1 MSAIP
6 AGLNYEPKPAAI
18 PVYRRRCIT
27 NATSS
32 TPYLPTQTIKIPLDT
47 AMHGSVLDTKQTM
60 LQFTVE
66 LRNTNPFVDYVN
78 FDRAGANGLISAFRF
93 MVNGNPVEKVTEYAE
108 KYQDMMIKLGL
119 NGDPYHFFQPNPFIP
134 EDGPLHTNFIK
145 PPMVDCMGNTMY
157 RPHMLMD
164 EASAPNVFYG
174 KTSTQSD
181 LTYQST
187 NKTSTK
193 EQIDLFPTPSVNG
206 NFSLIGQAETSLFAY
221 QPPGTF
227 KPESWT
233 TSVGTLFSNPMM
245 NLNLGHNLPRAVVNI
260 VDAYVS
266 GAPAWPELPVNVA
279 VPRADTHL
287 YYQKEVDFC
296 DGILGMKRILL
307 PSSEAGKVSYSVHTP
322 AEWPYF
328 IPKIKPP
335 RVYHSEKRLQDVTR
349 YYSNCKSIPVGMR
362 SDLTANDYLYETSAF
377 TADSTTIKTLQLNV
391 VIPLLSGI
399 LGLGADKMFPDM
411 LIAPGKAWLELD
423 LQDFR
428 KAFYVTMD
436 PCRRVPGTIRDYVP
450 YTGSAYGVA
459 RFPTSDSVT
468 NRLGIN
474 NFLGVER
481 MLPMYV
487 DGVRT
492 QQDQWGAWVPVANIY
507 AAERLVTLNPSERKN
522 DLATKDVYTICYNA
536 SACKGI
542 HFMVHPSHASQPIT
556 KATTVNGND
565 PGATG
570 GEVVDRRVLGKV
582 AQGVLPVSAIAGA
595 TVQTVSEGRTTT
607 INEAHGSGAN
617 FHYLGT
623 YPTALRALR
632 KDFPGTAQDPPY
644 PLGASNNYAQNPTTL
659 NKTCQRIPVENMSNV
674 GGIPIPQYAPVFTP
688 WIVKDGLTPAYYCTE
703 SESCYGTYLK
713 QAVAQSSRTVM
724 SSMNNPPPGVSFSTY
739 YTSYAISNVELI
751 TEQILLPDAVTSQV
765 LDGASAGA
773 ITYHTTFI
781 GSVIQQ
787 AVESVTQNQIL
798 TVTGASVNNLTL
810 LFRSGAQTSG
820 DLDSQAYNSL
830 AFYNPFASVT
840 YDAALGTT
848 GAKYDV
854 GGKYTIANSLSSQK
868 GSNFNL
874 QLKIGNEFIP
884 RTPITNLAT
893 LLMENEKGVQTIAD
907 YTSKLPYHCPMINTT
922 NGNSNV
928 DSFMDYAVLEDGF
941 LAAFIPLD
949 ALDDQTITGNP
960 FFAVIDHDSKNVR
973 YQTATSVLKKTAGT
987 RCQVPS
993 TVENVASGE
1002 NKVGSSY
1009 TGTLNKFVP
1018 LDGTFHMCFNLDTFV
1033 LEGGSARCGTTIVN
1047 NQLFLQCQGMHF
1059 MTHKIK
1065 NNPGKVDILAIW
1077 QQDAKIVFEA
1087 GGNCISY
1094 I

>member
-32 TPYLPTQTIKIPLDT
+32 TPYEPLQTIKIPLDT

-134 EDGPLHTNFIK
+134 EDGPCHTNFIK

-181 LTYQST
+181 QTYQ
-187 NKTSTK
+187 TSAPTDTTK
-193 EQIDLFPTPSVNG
+193 E
-206 NFSLIGQAETSLFAY
+206 SLIATGTPTVNTSFQLTGRGETSMFAY
-221 QPPGTF
+221 QPAGTF
-227 KPESWT
+227 KPESYASST
-233 TSVGTLFSNPMM
+233 GTLRMNPMM
-245 NLNLGHNLPRAVVNI
+245 NINLGFDVQSNVVAQVQTFLGGEPAWEELPTTNPRATQ
-260 VDAYVS
+260 DF
-266 GAPAWPELPVNVA
+266 W
-279 VPRADTHL
+279 
-287 YYQKEVDFC
+287 YQKEVDFC
-296 DGILGMKRILL
+296 DGILAQKRIVL
-307 PSSEAGKVSYSVHTP
+307 PSTEAGKVSYSVHTP

-335 RVYHSEKRLQDVTR
+335 RTYHSEKRLQDVTR

-362 SDLTANDYLYETSAF
+362 SDLSANDYLYDTSAF

-411 LIAPGKAWLELD
+411 LIAPGKAWLEFD

-450 YTGSAYGVA
+450 YTGTAYGA
-459 RFPTSDSVT
+459 HRFPTATSVT
-468 NRLGIN
+468 HHSSVN
-474 NFLGVER
+474 NFLGVDR
-481 MLPMYV
+481 MLPLYH
-487 DGVRT
+487 DGPRVLPR
-492 QQDQWGAWVPVANIY
+492 DQWGAFLPAPNIY
-507 AAERLVTLNPSERKN
+507 AAEQMVGLSLEQRKTAVGIK
-522 DLATKDVYTICYNA
+522 DLYTICYNA
-536 SACKGI
+536 NACKGI
-542 HFMVHPSHASQPIT
+542 HFMVHPCNESFTNEMDTANGIGAVLNRKTSVETPYRGSLPISS
-556 KATTVNGND
+556 
-565 PGATG
+565 
-570 GEVVDRRVLGKV
+570 L
-582 AQGVLPVSAIAGA
+582 AGA
-595 TVQTVSEGRTTT
+595 TTATVDTTFPAGVYY
-607 INEAHGSGAN
+607 NGGGSGVT
-617 FHYLGT
+617 YIGT
-623 YPTALRALR
+623 YPTALRLVRKAL
-632 KDFPGTAQDPPY
+632 DGGTHA
-644 PLGASNNYAQNPTTL
+644 LGNSDDYNQAPTGTL
-659 NKTCQRIPVENMSNV
+659 KQYQRIPVDNISNV
-674 GGIPIPQYAPVFTP
+674 GGIPIPQYVPVLTP
-688 WIVKDGLTPAYYCTE
+688 WIVKSGLENTYYCTE

-724 SSMNNPPPGVSFSTY
+724 SSMNNPTPGISFSTY
-739 YTSYAISNVELI
+739 FTSYRVSNVELI

-830 AFYNPFASVT
+830 SFYNPFASVT
-840 YDAALGTT
+840 YDATLGA
-848 GAKYDV
+848 GKYDV

-922 NGNSNV
+922 NGNANV

-960 FFAVIDHDSKNVR
+960 FFAVVDHDTKNSR
-973 YQTATSVLKKTAGT
+973 YQTSTSVLKKTAGT
-987 RCQVPS
+987 RCQVPNS
-993 TVENVASGE
+993 VENVASGE
-1002 NKVGSSY
+1002 NKVGSTY

-1065 NNPGKVDILAIW
+1065 NNAPKVDILAIW